1 MRKQLPQAGSDQKNE
16 KMMHIKGVIG
26 AVPMTPFYM
35 GSDMNKQSG
44 SLMVEGLDPV
54 CILREPVICAIGG

>member
-16 KMMHIKGVIG
+16 KMMYIKGVIG

-35 GSDMNKQSG
+35 GSDMNSKRQIHSV
-44 SLMVEGLDPV
+44 LT
-54 CILREPVICAIGG
+54 I